1 MLCCWYYGLWL
12 DVESY
17 EGLRA
22 CAWHSACLVWQSVRT
37 EPWSGKAGFGEKCDG
52 SYLCSFLNS
61 KRRPH
66 SVLQLVDFLS
76 NDGKMTVSST
86 LFVMTSLWYPPVY
99 SDRKVFCQ
107 DSPMVHCKL
116 HYHTSLY
123 LGAAII
129 RYSLPGNSAFPN
141 VITFAIFYST
151 ESLQLWRI
159 SYYPGHIS
167 FYKGQDWV
175 VFSFVCNTVKITV
188 QALPL

>member
-1 MLCCWYYGLWL
+1 MKGWKPVPGTLPASFGSRWGLIRKGWL
-12 DVESY
+12 WGE
-17 EGLRA
+17 
-22 CAWHSACLVWQSVRT
+22 VWWLLFVLLPKQQ
-37 EPWSGKAGFGEKCDG
+37 GKATQRLTVGG
-52 SYLCSFLNS
+52 L
-61 KRRPH
+61 P
-66 SVLQLVDFLS
+66 S

-86 LFVMTSLWYPPVY
+86 LFVVTSLWYPPVY

-141 VITFAIFYST
+141 VITFTVFYST